1 MSAVNLLAADHPLPL
16 YDPELRRIRTVKA
29 EGGEVTV
36 ETPGFSVQPHAYY
49 RDAVEQLGLELKP
62 CQYEVN
68 LCPTEE
74 EAALLRA
81 YLKQNCVPGE
91 TVELWY
97 LWVGTESGKPRRFS
111 GPLEDLDR
119 AALEQLEARPL
130 GQTCLSIRISR
141 ADASHDQRRNQHGEQ
156 SHWTY

>member
-1 MSAVNLLAADHPLPL
+1 MSAVNLLAADHPLPM
-16 YDPELRRIRTVKA
+16 YDPQLRRSYTVKA
-29 EGGEVTV
+29 EGEEVAV
-36 ETPGFSVQPHAYY
+36 EAPGFSVQPHEYY

-81 YLKQNCVPGE
+81 YLKQNCMPGE
-91 TVELWY
+91 TVELWH
-97 LWVGTESGKPRRFS
+97 LWVGTESEKPLRFS

-130 GQTCLSIRISR
+130 GQTCLSIRIPR
-141 ADASHDQRRNQHGEQ
+141 ADA
-156 SHWTY
+156 